1 MIGIPIESG
10 SSINRSNATPTRLDH
25 EKPSRRPTENSKP
38 RPRKANTART
48 VDSDGTVAHP
58 VEIGR
63 CRMQCLFAAIGFID
77 HA

>member
-1 MIGIPIESG
+1 
-10 SSINRSNATPTRLDH
+10 
-25 EKPSRRPTENSKP
+25 
-38 RPRKANTART
+38 
-48 VDSDGTVAHP
+48 VAHP